1 MALQWEELGVIKM
14 YFKKEVEGEIRRI
27 MLYAAD
33 INGRLI
39 LSVGEPSEP
48 FDPYVHHSLVT
59 NIYKTYK
66 SVPHYPLFEYNG
78 ETLDSYLQIPN
89 YLVSQL
95 L

>member
-1 MALQWEELGVIKM
+1 MALQWEELG
-14 YFKKEVEGEIRRI
+14 EIRMCNKEEERGKCFT
-27 MLYAAD
+27 MLYVAD

-39 LSVGEPSEP
+39 LSVGQPSEP
-48 FDPYVHHSLVT
+48 FDPHVHHSLVT
-59 NIYKTYK
+59 NIYKTYR
-66 SVPHYPLFEYNG
+66 SVPHYPSFEYNG

>member
-1 MALQWEELGVIKM
+1 MALQWEELGEIRM
-14 YFKKEVEGEIRRI
+14 CNKEVESGKCFT
-27 MLYAAD
+27 MLYVAD

-39 LSVGEPSEP
+39 LSVGQPSEP
-48 FDPYVHHSLVT
+48 FDTHVHHFLVT
-59 NIYKTYK
+59 NIYKTYR
-66 SVPHYPLFEYNG
+66 SVPHCPSFEYNG